1 MHGRFFFAMPLPFDA
16 TVFVFV
22 AAVIFAAYVVFG
34 ITAFGAA
41 LFTVPILSHV
51 LPLEFVLPTCVLLDV
66 AAALAVGGR
75 ISREADW
82 SELRWMI
89 PFAVI
94 GAITGFTLLVN
105 LPRRATMAA
114 LGAFLLVYGVYS
126 LRKGGTA
133 GMVSRTWA
141 PVTGLIGG
149 AMGTLLGIAAPPYA
163 IYLARRLTDMR
174 AYRATLSN
182 MVIFSTT
189 TRALVFLAGGLML
202 VDRLFAF
209 VLLLPFALGGIW
221 IGGRIAKRV
230 SREQLLRVVS
240 MLLLAI
246 GASLVVRVAVA

>member
-1 MHGRFFFAMPLPFDA
+1 MTIPFDA
-16 TVFVFV
+16 LTFAFV

-66 AAALAVGGR
+66 SAATAVGGR
-75 ISREADW
+75 ISRDADW
-82 SELRWMI
+82 SELRWII

-94 GAITGFTLLVN
+94 GAVAGFTLLVN

-114 LGAFLLVYGVYS
+114 LGAFLLIYAVYS
-126 LRKGGTA
+126 LRKGESA
-133 GMVSRTWA
+133 GNVSRVWA
-141 PVTGLIGG
+141 PVSGLVGG

-163 IYLARRLTDMR
+163 IYLARRLAEVR
-174 AYRATLSN
+174 IYRATLSN
-182 MVIFSTT
+182 MVMFSTI

-202 VDRLFAF
+202 ADRLFAF

-221 IGGRIAKRV
+221 AGGRIANRV
-230 SREQLLRVVS
+230 SREQLLHVVS
-240 MLLLAI
+240 VLLLAI
-246 GASLVVRVAVA
+246 GVSLVARALAG

>member
-1 MHGRFFFAMPLPFDA
+1 MFIALPFDA
-16 TVFVFV
+16 ALFAFM
-22 AAVIFAAYVVFG
+22 AAVVFAAYVVFG
-34 ITAFGAA
+34 ISAFGAA

-66 AAALAVGGR
+66 SAAIAVGGR

-94 GAITGFTLLVN
+94 GAIAGFTLLVN
-105 LPRRATMAA
+105 LPRRATMIA
-114 LGAFLLVYGVYS
+114 LGTFLLLYGVYS
-126 LRKGGTA
+126 LRKGEA
-133 GMVSRTWA
+133 ASIVSRAWA

-149 AMGTLLGIAAPPYA
+149 SMGTLLGIAAPPYA
-163 IYLARRLTDMR
+163 IYLTRRLTDMR

-182 MVIFSTT
+182 MVIFSTI

-202 VDRLFAF
+202 FDRLFAF
-209 VLLLPFALGGIW
+209 VLLLPFALAGIW

-240 MLLLAI
+240 LLLLAI
-246 GASLVVRVAVA
+246 GGSLLARAGFA